1 MRWHSSCILLLLLF
15 SFFTLLVGKKPKEFK
30 ICSYNVQNFNKEKA
44 SNHRVLN
51 TLIRV
56 LSLCDIC
63 LLQNVVDPRGEA
75 IKTVVEALNRFW
87 GNKYTSVSSK
97 GLGKSNDDMQQYVFI
112 YNLKTVKL
120 MDQYQHSKRSFVRPP
135 FVVHFQCNK
144 TAVKDFILV
153 PLHSDPSNTV
163 KEIDWLYDVFDEAQT
178 KWKNKNV
185 MLLGDFHASCAYMTR
200 SNKKKIRLFK
210 DKNFSWLIGDKVDT
224 TVTDETSC
232 AYDRIVVHGET
243 LLRAV
248 KPFSARVTKMLSEMK
263 MSRSK
268 VLALSDHFPIEVTI
282 KSSASYI
289 LQATPLLLLLGA
301 AVIFED
307 LLSDL

>member
-75 IKTVVEALNRFW
+75 IKTVVEALN
-87 GNKYTSVSSK
+87 S
-97 GLGKSNDDMQQYVFI
+97 
-112 YNLKTVKL
+112 LKTVKL